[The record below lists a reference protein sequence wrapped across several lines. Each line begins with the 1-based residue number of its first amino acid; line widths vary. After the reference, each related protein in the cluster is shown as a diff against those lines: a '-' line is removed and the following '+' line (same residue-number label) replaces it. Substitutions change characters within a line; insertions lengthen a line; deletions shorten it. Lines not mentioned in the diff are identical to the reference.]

1 MNLRALEIIYRNI
14 DPWTMED
21 HESSKDK
28 IFAGIMQDIK
38 DGISF
43 PFEKD
48 GMVFYVM
55 PETKFRAKLHLFSE
69 TKDVKTTLQSARD
82 LTAFMFDNIA
92 SLEKIYGITPHLKMI
107 KVANRVGWKQEGL
120 LKDSFY
126 SKSGAMKNQYIFG
139 ITRKDFACQTHG
151 TQCAK
156 ATS

>member
-1 MNLRALEIIYRNI
+1 MNNRVLEIIYKNI
-14 DPWTMED
+14 DPWMMED

-38 DGISF
+38 DGIAF
-43 PFEKD
+43 PFEKN

-69 TKDVKTTLQSARD
+69 TKDAKTTIHTTRY
-82 LTAFMFDNIA
+82 LTSFMFDKIS

-107 KVANRVGWKQEGL
+107 KVATRIGWKQEGL

-126 SKSGAMKNQYIFG
+126 SKSGVMKDQYIFG
-139 ITRKDFACQTHG
+139 ISRKEFASQSFWL
-151 TQCAK
+151 
-156 ATS
+156 TSYST